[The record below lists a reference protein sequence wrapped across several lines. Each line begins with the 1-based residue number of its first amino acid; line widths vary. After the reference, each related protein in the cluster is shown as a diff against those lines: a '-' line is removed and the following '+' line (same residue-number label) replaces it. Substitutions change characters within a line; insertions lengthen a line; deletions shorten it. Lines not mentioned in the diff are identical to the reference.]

1 MKPGKLRQAI
11 NVLIEPVTPDEA
23 CVTHDMLVLEV
34 AEPPR
39 LVATGRYNGSV
50 VVRTPKGWRFKSRTL
65 HVDAGFFATQA
76 GA

>member
-1 MKPGKLRQAI
+1 M
-11 NVLIEPVTPDEA
+11 
-23 CVTHDMLVLEV
+23 THDMLVLEV